1 LIAAVREAYL
11 TLRLEPFDQ
20 FARNQAET
28 NTNNP
33 LHDQSSLDPTDPKSP
48 IYRGIGVTTWMSIY
62 GAVRVRRGENILL
75 AVRSEPPVDSLVKL
89 LGPEASVRLFGRMNN
104 SGRIWNESDPEL
116 EDHIL
121 AWSISSTPE
130 TVMGQVD
137 LPSATILREPVFR
150 ARLARRV
157 QGPFAMA
164 DVIMKKNGR
173 RLVYAEDEEYL
184 FEITRRGARD
194 LAEQRDGQ
202 RPIQVVV
209 G

>member
-11 TLRLEPFDQ
+11 TLGLEPFDQ

-28 NTNNP
+28 NINNP
-33 LHDQSSLDPTDPKSP
+33 LHDQSSLNPTDPESP
-48 IYRGIGVTTWMSIY
+48 IYRRIGVTTWMSIY

-75 AVRSEPPVDSLVKL
+75 AVRSEPPIDSLVKL
-89 LGPEASVRLFGRMNN
+89 LGPGASVRLFGNQNN
-104 SGRIWNESDPEL
+104 NGRIWNSVDPKL
-116 EDHIL
+116 NIL
-121 AWSISSTPE
+121 AWSVSSTPE

-164 DVIMKKNGR
+164 DVIMKKDGR